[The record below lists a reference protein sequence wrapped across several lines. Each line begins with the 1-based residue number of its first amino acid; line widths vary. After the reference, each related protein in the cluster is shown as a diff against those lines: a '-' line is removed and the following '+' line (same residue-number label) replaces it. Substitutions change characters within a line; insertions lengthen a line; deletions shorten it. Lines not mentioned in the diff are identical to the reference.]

1 MVRQWCRLS
10 SIGWIGVPSASLWR
24 WYWRSPLCCSG
35 LGPPTEKTLG
45 GASLATHLARDIH
58 VALTRGLVGS
68 ACCFRLWVQVLVM
81 PAFGVLDW
89 VDWTGIS
96 AVLVLV
102 VLLALM

>member
-1 MVRQWCRLS
+1 MTPSGPRLKKH
-10 SIGWIGVPSASLWR
+10 W
-24 WYWRSPLCCSG
+24 
-35 LGPPTEKTLG
+35 G

-68 ACCFRLWVQVLVM
+68 ACCFRLLVQVLVM

-102 VLLALM
+102 VLLALMWVWRHKGRD